1 MLAFFV
7 LWCLHGTAFG
17 GGLSRIY
24 QYPVDSLAEHEE
36 VRWKYKMINTSLTNS
51 KFLRV
56 YKVIAKSKYD
66 AIRVSS

>member
-17 GGLSRIY
+17 GLSRIY
-24 QYPVDSLAEHEE
+24 QYPVDSLTEHEE
-36 VRWKYKMINTSLTNS
+36 VRWKYKMMNTSLTNLS
-51 KFLRV
+51 EFLPV